1 MTESGRKVEDYRAA
15 RAADEWERP
24 VRRRWPCRF
33 TRARYSYQQFQVL
46 AFLVGKFQKHLL
58 AFGVLK
64 TLSILLEE
72 AVRATF
78 ATDANQERL
87 LIVHAARRSIG
98 ALGKQSVRGPFEKQ
112 KRRSRFELRVALK
125 QFAVSCLELAEC
137 SFSSLA
143 RSSNTFRPRAS
154 RVSRAARL

>member
-1 MTESGRKVEDYRAA
+1 MP
-15 RAADEWERP
+15 P
-24 VRRRWPCRF
+24 VRRMSGNGPSADDGPVASPEHD
-33 TRARYSYQQFQVL
+33 TRISNSRCWRSSSANSRNTCF
-46 AFLVGKFQKHLL
+46 
-58 AFGVLK
+58 FGVLK

-87 LIVHAARRSIG
+87 LIVHAARQSIG

-112 KRRSRFELRVALK
+112 KRRSRFELRVTLK